1 MTRQDPVLATPKSWW
16 KSKTMLFNMAVAAL
30 LALEYNL
37 PSLQGM
43 IPQEAYVY
51 MVGGVNIVNMV
62 LRVVTTGPV
71 TK

>member
-1 MTRQDPVLATPKSWW
+1 MAEKEVVLAVPKTWW
-16 KSKTMLFNMAVAAL
+16 RSKTMLFNMAVAAL

-37 PSLQGM
+37 PSLQGFV
-43 IPQEAYVY
+43 PQEAYVY
-51 MVGGVNIVNMV
+51 IIGGVNIANMV